1 MFRELN
7 NMSDDHRNTVNE
19 IKKIIQ
25 QMKMELNRK
34 NNIYKKTQNEI
45 KLEVENSEHQIKS

>member
-25 QMKMELNRK
+25 QMKIELNRK
-34 NNIYKKTQNEI
+34 ITFIRKHKM
-45 KLEVENSEHQIKS
+45 K